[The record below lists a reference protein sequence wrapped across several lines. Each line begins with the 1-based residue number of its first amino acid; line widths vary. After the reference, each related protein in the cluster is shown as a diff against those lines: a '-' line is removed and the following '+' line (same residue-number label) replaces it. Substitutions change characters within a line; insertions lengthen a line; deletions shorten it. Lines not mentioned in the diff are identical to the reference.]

1 MQSVQEEPKVYQG
14 QFGEYTITDEDR
26 REVWV
31 YRFSLTVAAVCV
43 VAATGLVAWQGEA
56 AVAWLTPIYSIFC
69 LALGVSLLTIHIY
82 MAILHRVLQVF
93 WGVGTLSSLAL
104 ALQTQEPLAL
114 AVYQHPNW
122 LWGIG
127 FLFAALTGIYFKEA
141 FCFDRVETKFLTAL
155 LPLLVS
161 GHLFGFL
168 SPQPAIVLLSLWSV
182 LFAIFA
188 FRKFFQP
195 ASCDIGDKSVFAYLR
210 GELEA

>member
-1 MQSVQEEPKVYQG
+1 MQSITEEPRVYQG

-26 REVWV
+26 REVWI
-31 YRFSLTVAAVCV
+31 YRIALTVASLCV
-43 VAATGLVAWQGEA
+43 VAATGLLFWQGEA
-56 AVAWLTPIYSIFC
+56 AAAWLTPIYGIFC

-82 MAILHRVLQVF
+82 MASLHRVLQGF
-93 WGVGTLSSLAL
+93 WGIGTLTSIAL
-104 ALQTQEPLAL
+104 ALQTREPLAL
-114 AVYQHPNW
+114 TVYHHPNW
-122 LWGIG
+122 LWGMG
-127 FLFAALTGIYFKEA
+127 FLFAALAGIYFKEA

-168 SPQPAIVLLSLWSV
+168 SPQPAKILLSIWSI
-182 LFAIFA
+182 LFAVFV
-188 FRKFFQP
+188 FRKSFQP